1 MLMQRRSQL
10 RGLVRSQGVCSVSES
25 CLTLCDPL
33 DCAPPGSSVH
43 GILQARILE
52 WVAMPSSR
60 GASQPGDPAQVSLHC
75 RQILYHL
82 NQLWSHVERKKEW
95 LACMKMTVCG
105 EMMTIHTEF
114 KLRGEVAK
122 NTVYLGSNP
131 SLATYGLPDLSMTQ
145 FPQL

>member
-1 MLMQRRSQL
+1 
-10 RGLVRSQGVCSVSES
+10 
-25 CLTLCDPL
+25 
-33 DCAPPGSSVH
+33 
-43 GILQARILE
+43 
-52 WVAMPSSR
+52 
-60 GASQPGDPAQVSLHC
+60 
-75 RQILYHL
+75 
-82 NQLWSHVERKKEW
+82 
-95 LACMKMTVCG
+95 MKMTVCG